1 MLGEQVDL
9 FKEAVS
15 AKDEVVVQLTNK
27 VSNIRTYLEMLS
39 PYIPGKHPLKCPE
52 NIPQLEMCSFF
63 CPVTPTYLSNT
74 SLSA

>member
-27 VSNIRTYLEMLS
+27 VGD
-39 PYIPGKHPLKCPE
+39 IP
-52 NIPQLEMCSFF
+52 
-63 CPVTPTYLSNT
+63 
-74 SLSA
+74 

>member
-27 VSNIRTYLEMLS
+27 VSNMPWTT
-39 PYIPGKHPLKCPE
+39 
-52 NIPQLEMCSFF
+52 Q
-63 CPVTPTYLSNT
+63 
-74 SLSA
+74 